1 MAFPDTGNPGKEASL
16 IDEINRL
23 RLVLRE
29 QCRENNAY
37 DLIRYEAFHLAS
49 LPFKPPKWTKR
60 KNQQKAKGIPTLF
73 LSDWHWGEVVDP
85 EEINHLNEY
94 NVEIA

>member
-23 RLVLRE
+23 RLVLKE

-37 DLIRYEAFHLAS
+37 DIIRNQAFSLSS
-49 LPFKPPKWTKR
+49 LPFKPPRWISK
-60 KNQQKAKGIPTLF
+60 KNPQKIKKAKIKL
-73 LSDWHWGEVVDP
+73 VDVKNRCP
-85 EEINHLNEY
+85 GKNTNGTI
-94 NVEIA
+94 